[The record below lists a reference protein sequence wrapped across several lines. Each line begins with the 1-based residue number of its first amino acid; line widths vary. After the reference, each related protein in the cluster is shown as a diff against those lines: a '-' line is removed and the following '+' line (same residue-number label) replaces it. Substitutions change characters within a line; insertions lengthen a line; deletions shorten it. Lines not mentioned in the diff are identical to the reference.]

1 MLALEW
7 FVVLGIAIVF
17 GLWRYTHSR
26 HARRMLQLYF
36 AIDEL
41 LLPFYQESLRRNLKD
56 KNYAAAQHDLNK
68 TLSAYKIQIRVSK
81 RRYFH
86 KFVEHSNAFDQTFQ
100 HDLQKHGLDLESKLL
115 QQKDLC
121 IALIKHLTL
130 WLMDLEKSGYID
142 IPNNLKW
149 KAADPSEGEWRSL
162 VQSRPEERMLF
173 IRMQLLY
180 MQCMQVLWCWHFSLT
195 QSSESI
201 KAAHFLIAV
210 LNGNYACTRILGLK
224 QLLPQH
230 ETDYNAL
237 VEYCSKNPIDL
248 ETICSGKDRSLDS
261 SWSDFDASI
270 MWNEEES
277 LINKIKNGSEKHA
290 AVGAEPNHAGSS
302 TSKTQSIKHKIKHTS
317 IKNIAEAK
325 HILKKHNNEGLFMF
339 EVDEHNAFNAFLT
352 KPKKPEELVVDPIT
366 VLANVTETQGQIN
379 ERMLANIKQREQQ
392 ALDINSELEA
402 TAAELLKLNEKVK
415 SNATPSEVRLT
426 VMNSNAQSVWS

>member
-7 FVVLGIAIVF
+7 LVILGIAIVF
-17 GLWRYTHSR
+17 GFWRYTNSR

-68 TLSAYKIQIRVSK
+68 TLSAYKIQIRISK
-81 RRYFH
+81 KRYFH
-86 KFVEHSNAFDQTFQ
+86 KFIEHSNAFDQTFQ
-100 HDLQKHGLDLESKLL
+100 QDLLKHGLDLESKLL

-130 WLMDLEKSGYID
+130 WLMDLEKRGYID
-142 IPNNLKW
+142 IPSNLKW
-149 KAADPSEGEWRSL
+149 KAEAPAEAEWGSL
-162 VQSRPEERMLF
+162 VRSRPEQRMLF

-180 MQCMQVLWCWHFSLT
+180 IQCMQVLWCWHFSLI
-195 QSSESI
+195 QSHECI
-201 KAAHFLIAV
+201 KAAQFLTAV

-230 ETDYNAL
+230 DTDYAAL

-248 ETICSGKDRSLDS
+248 ESICSGQDRSLDS

-277 LINKIKNGSEKHA
+277 LMGKIKSRSDKIVTVSAEHNY
-290 AVGAEPNHAGSS
+290 AVSNP
-302 TSKTQSIKHKIKHTS
+302 SKILGIKHKIKRTA
-317 IKNIAEAK
+317 IKNK
-325 HILKKHNNEGLFMF
+325 SDTKNLFKKHEHAGKFMF
-339 EVDEHNAFNAFLT
+339 EVDERNAFNAFLV
-352 KPKKPEELVVDPIT
+352 KPKQTEELFFDPIT
-366 VLANVTETQGQIN
+366 LLANVTETQGQIN
-379 ERMLANIKQREQQ
+379 ERMLESIRQREQQ
-392 ALDINSELEA
+392 ALGINSNLESKA
-402 TAAELLKLNEKVK
+402 NALLNSNKVTN
-415 SNATPSEVRLT
+415 NATPSESRLT
-426 VMNSNAQSVWS
+426 VVDYSEQSVLS